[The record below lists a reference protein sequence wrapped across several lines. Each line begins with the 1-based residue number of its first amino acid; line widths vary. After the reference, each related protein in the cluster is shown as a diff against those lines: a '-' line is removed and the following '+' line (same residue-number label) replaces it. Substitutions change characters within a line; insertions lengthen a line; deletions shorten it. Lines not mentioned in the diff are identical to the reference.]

1 MSYALWAL
9 KNNLH
14 ILMDK
19 PISTYENVANS
30 IEQARQIKQD
40 YNFLVENYTGKTAF
54 IINAQRRFLP
64 QFEIVQTKVGEI
76 AKKYGIPVTS
86 IQTTHS
92 DGQWRLP
99 NEVLSIKY
107 HPSLGWG
114 KVSHSGYHFI
124 DMVGKILRD
133 SFVEAGKQFDQVS
146 VFSRFICASGILK
159 QQSQDDLVKLFGRKY
174 IALDSRSDE
183 ELMCL
188 YKKNNEAEIDAM
200 SLITFYDKNIPVSIV
215 TLNLIHNGFSC
226 RSWLMPNMD
235 DLYKGNGRVRH
246 EYHNIQQGPIQ
257 NIQIHS
263 YQSRDKHD
271 QNTEDDFL
279 IGGNNHYDIYIF
291 KNSDLV
297 GGKRLEIITAEDIA
311 KEYSQNSTKNMNE
324 LARYEAVKEF
334 LSVLIGKKEAL
345 NTKGNLLDNE
355 MSSLLM
361 SMIYESGICNNEISQ
376 PYKPTFF

>member
-1 MSYALWAL
+1 
-9 KNNLH
+9 
-14 ILMDK
+14 MDK